1 MSIYGLKK
9 YDVTSIVLQCI
20 ITVIL
25 ILLRYQYEI
34 TNRQLYLAKLSK
46 EQYEVIIEDLL
57 PSWVVIVRY
66 DKLSA

>member
-1 MSIYGLKK
+1 MYGLKK
-9 YDVTSIVLQCI
+9 YDATSIVLQCI

-57 PSWVVIVRY
+57 PSWVVIVKY